1 MITINKREKLEWQP
15 GMTVQDVLDA
25 LNYTYT
31 HIIVS
36 VNGTAVK
43 REAYETETIPD
54 EADVRVIH
62 LIAGG

>member
-1 MITINKREKLEWQP
+1 MITINKREKLDWQP

-36 VNGTAVK
+36 VNGTVIPRA
-43 REAYETETIPD
+43 AYKSASIPD

>member
-1 MITINKREKLEWQP
+1 MITINKRENLAWQP

-25 LNYTYT
+25 LHYTYT

-36 VNGTAVK
+36 VNGTVVK
-43 REAYETETIPD
+43 REVYDTETIPD

>member
-1 MITINKREKLEWQP
+1 MITINKREKIDWQP
-15 GMTVQDVLDA
+15 GMTVQDVLDT

-31 HIIVS
+31 RIIVS
-36 VNGTAVK
+36 VDGTVVP
-43 REAYETETIPD
+43 REEYKSASIPD

>member
-1 MITINKREKLEWQP
+1 MITINKREKIDWQP

-36 VNGTAVK
+36 VDGTVVP
-43 REAYETETIPD
+43 REEYESASIPD

>member
-1 MITINKREKLEWQP
+1 MITINKREKIDWQP

-31 HIIVS
+31 RIIVS
-36 VNGTAVK
+36 VDGTVVP
-43 REAYETETIPD
+43 REEYESASIPD
-54 EADVRVIH
+54 KADVRVIH